1 MKKLNEQETTEIAYN
16 CRKATF
22 LIEKQQSGTITR
34 IEKFQLELH
43 LKGCE
48 VCNIFQKQSALIN
61 QFVKDLIQP
70 EHHEIKLEDG
80 FKETLQKR
88 IDEKLKKK

>member
-1 MKKLNEQETTEIAYN
+1 MSKIAYN
-16 CRKATF
+16 CKKATY
-22 LIEKQQSGTITR
+22 LIEKQQTGKITT

-61 QFVKDLIQP
+61 QFVKKLIQP
-70 EHHEIKLEDG
+70 EHQEIKLEDG

-88 IDEKLKKK
+88 IDEKLEKK